1 MAKNNIKD
9 AMNSQGRTQVFLQ
22 SELGKSRTTIYN
34 WYNNISQPN
43 IFELKKISDL
53 INVSMNNLVEL

>member
-1 MAKNNIKD
+1 MAKNNIQD

-22 SELGKSRTTIYN
+22 SELGKSRTKIYN

-53 INVSMNNLVEL
+53 LNISMNNLVEL

>member
-53 INVSMNNLVEL
+53 LNISMNNLVEL

>member
-43 IFELKKISDL
+43 IFELKKIYELIGVHMEDL
-53 INVSMNNLVEL
+53 V

>member
-1 MAKNNIKD
+1 MAQNNIKD

-43 IFELKKISDL
+43 IFELRKISDL
-53 INVSMNNLVEL
+53 LNISMNNLVEL

>member
-53 INVSMNNLVEL
+53 LNVGMNNLVEL

>member
-1 MAKNNIKD
+1 MATNNIKD

-34 WYNNISQPN
+34 WYNQISQPN
-43 IFELKKISDL
+43 IFQLKTISVL
-53 INVSMNNLVEL
+53 LKVSMEELITL

>member
-53 INVSMNNLVEL
+53 LNVSMNNLVGL